1 LQQRELQAAEELKKQ
16 AKKVENANER
26 VQQFIANQIEFEQA
40 RFEKLAEI
48 MMHEEEQ
55 GFFKPAINQNS
66 KKILEKKKQQDEE
79 RPSVRR
85 AAEIYEPNFQPEIN
99 KKSKDI
105 KRAAPIE
112 ILLTEDAKRRESKLL
127 ESSNNRILEETNTP
141 KVKPVDSVSQDL
153 IFARYERDLGQVLE
167 HLEFTNKTALLNME
181 QSLEVFIQMGFVQ
194 PENKLDLE
202 SFNHLWTL
210 MSKQDSTMQA
220 NINTYMCAVQNMNFA
235 WMQTPSHEGQATLTA
250 KEIRDISTFY
260 LRLNQNRKDF
270 VMRTKAEYYNN

>member
-167 HLEFTNKTALLNME
+167 HLEFTDKTALLNME
-181 QSLEVFIQMGFVQ
+181 QSLEVFI
-194 PENKLDLE
+194 
-202 SFNHLWTL
+202 
-210 MSKQDSTMQA
+210 
-220 NINTYMCAVQNMNFA
+220 
-235 WMQTPSHEGQATLTA
+235 
-250 KEIRDISTFY
+250 
-260 LRLNQNRKDF
+260 
-270 VMRTKAEYYNN
+270 